1 MLNSTPNA
9 PGLLLVSELYPP
21 AIGGSA
27 VLFGEI
33 YSRLGDTP
41 VTVLSE
47 GIGMADYGI
56 RNPRALWQYLRLA
69 MKLRASAR
77 RVAMIHCGRALP
89 EGVAAWLC
97 RRAGGP
103 RYACWAHGED
113 ISTALTSREL
123 TLLMRMVYGGA
134 EVVFANS
141 ENTRRMLRELG
152 IADNRLE
159 LVYPGVDTQRFR
171 PDIDATE
178 IRQRIAPRG
187 DMVLLSVGRFQTRK
201 GHDLVIQAVAHLAH
215 QQHRS
220 FRYVIVGDGQER
232 ARLEALVDQCGVRD
246 YVTFIGE
253 VPGELLPHYFAAC
266 DIFVLPNRVEQN
278 DVEGFGIVYLEAA
291 ASGKPAIGG
300 RSGGVPEA
308 VADGVTGLLVGGTD
322 VDELA
327 ATIARLMDSEPL
339 RRSLGDAGRARA
351 VREFGWESAA
361 ARVSTIHSRLVNEK
375 HRAGTML
382 NRQRAATPPG
392 DVGVV
397 GAAAAHERKAP

>member
-1 MLNSTPNA
+1 MQNSTPHA

-33 YSRLGDTP
+33 YPRLSDIP

-47 GIGMADYGI
+47 GVGMTDYGI
-56 RNPRALWQYLRLA
+56 RNPRSLRHYLRLA
-69 MKLRASAR
+69 MKLRSSKR
-77 RVAMIHCGRALP
+77 QVAMIHCGRALP
-89 EGVAAWLC
+89 EGVAAWLS

-113 ISTALTSREL
+113 ISTALLSREL
-123 TLLMRMVYGGA
+123 TLLMRTVYRGA

-152 IADNRLE
+152 IADDRLE

-171 PDIDATE
+171 PDIDASA

-187 DMVLLSVGRFQTRK
+187 EMVLLSVGRFQSRK
-201 GHDLVIQAVAHLAH
+201 GHDLVIKAVGKLMG
-215 QQHRS
+215 QPRRP

-232 ARLEALVDQCGVRD
+232 ARLEALVDECGVRD
-246 YVTFIGE
+246 HVMFIGE
-253 VPGELLPHYFAAC
+253 VPAGLLPHYFAAC
-266 DIFVLPNRVEQN
+266 DIFVLPNRIEQN

-308 VADGVTGLLVGGTD
+308 VADGVTGLLVEGTD

-327 ATIARLMDSEPL
+327 ATLARLMDSDAL
-339 RRSLGDAGRARA
+339 RRSLGEAGRARA
-351 VREFGWESAA
+351 VRDFGWEAA
-361 ARVSTIHSRLVNEK
+361 ARRVSTIHRRLVDKKNPA
-375 HRAGTML
+375 RTVIS
-382 NRQRAATPPG
+382 RRATPPG
-392 DVGVV
+392 DVGIA
-397 GAAAAHERKAP
+397 GAAGAHERKTP